1 MPIRVESE
9 TGALRRVLVHRPGPE
24 IDRMI
29 PEMMAE
35 LLFDDILFGKQAR
48 REHRGFCEVLR
59 LAGAETLDP
68 QDLLAEVLEEPT
80 LREEILAKVQSGY
93 RIVPAPLARLAD
105 LEPGQLAEALV
116 GGVRAES
123 GAGATKSALFHLA
136 PIPNYFFQRD
146 PQAVIGNR
154 VIVSSMATTAREREP
169 KIARILFDHHPAL
182 QGHAGLLPIGDGAAG
197 GGEHDPE
204 FAHPTLE
211 GGDVLVASE
220 DTLLVG
226 ISERTNRR
234 GMEVLAEQLRT
245 HSTPFRNLLFVEL
258 PSRRSY
264 MHLDTVFTFIDERT
278 CLGFLPVVEAGHPES
293 AHVCHVDLTAQH
305 LTFTMCGSLLE
316 ALAEID
322 LEVEVVPCGG
332 SADIID
338 QEREQWTDGANAF
351 ALAPGVIL
359 LYRRNR
365 HTLKELQARG
375 WRIVKEVEV
384 LDGREELLGQGRTV
398 VTFLGN
404 ELSRARGGPRCM
416 TMPLER
422 APA

>member
-1 MPIRVESE
+1 MSIRVESE

-68 QDLLAEVLEEPT
+68 QDLLAEVLEEQT
-80 LREEILAKVQSGY
+80 LREEILARLQSGY

-105 LEPGQLAEALV
+105 LEPQQLAEALV
-116 GGVRAES
+116 GGVRAKP
-123 GAGATKSALFHLA
+123 GAGTTKSALFHLA

-146 PQAVIGNR
+146 PQAVIGDR
-154 VIVSSMATTAREREP
+154 VIVSSMATAAREREP
-169 KIARILFDHHPAL
+169 KIARILFEHHPAL
-182 QGHAGLLPIGDGAAG
+182 QGHAGLLSIGDGVAG
-197 GGEHDPE
+197 ATEHDPD

-211 GGDVLVASE
+211 GGDVIVASA
-220 DTLLVG
+220 DTMLVG

-234 GMEVLAEQLRT
+234 GMEVLAEQLRA
-245 HSTPFRNLLFVEL
+245 HSTPFRNLFFVEL

-278 CLGFLPVVEAGHPES
+278 CLGFLP
-293 AHVCHVDLTAQH
+293 
-305 LTFTMCGSLLE
+305 LLE

-332 SADIID
+332 SEDIID

-365 HTLKELQARG
+365 HTLQELQNRG
-375 WRIVKEVEV
+375 WRVVKEVEV

-422 APA
+422 EPV